1 MGLFWGFYR
10 KPAAQRDVARNRDLE
25 AHAGAAITTLDKWLG
40 ERRFVAGPDLS
51 MADIPVGTLMHR
63 YFGME
68 IARPQAPHVDAWRL
82 RLAER
87 IAYKT
92 HVMRPFDELFGR
104 LAF

>member
-1 MGLFWGFYR
+1 MPSGVKVPNGDWI
-10 KPAAQRDVARNRDLE
+10 PADRDGITIARGSDLE
-25 AHAGAAITTLDKWLG
+25 SVNLDLLMLEGYRRG
-40 ERRFVAGPDLS
+40 EGRPDA
-51 MADIPVGTLMHR
+51 MTDIPAGTLMHR

-68 IARPQAPHVDAWRL
+68 VSHPEAPHVHAWRL

-87 IAYKT
+87 IAYKS